1 MRAEVDAFLEET
13 VSSYALSE
21 KLHEAINYVL
31 LGGGKRIRPILAI
44 QCFNAVG
51 GTGADC
57 LPAAC
62 AIELIHAFSLVHDDL
77 PAMDDDDFRRGR
89 PSLHKA
95 TDEATA
101 ILVGDLLN
109 TLAIDVALTSPAHPL
124 SITNTILL
132 ATRMMIEGQHLDIST
147 EGKSEINSLPQLEY
161 IHARKTGALILASCQ
176 CGAIAAHASANE
188 YQALSNYGH
197 LIGILFQAV
206 DDLIDVTENS
216 EHLGKTAGK
225 DSQSGKPTYPSIIG
239 IDATRERIAELEA
252 LAIKTIDF
260 MGPKADPL
268 RSLARYLAV
277 RTK

>member
-1 MRAEVDAFLEET
+1 MRAEVDTYLEET
-13 VSSYALSE
+13 IAQFSLSR
-21 KLHEAINYVL
+21 KLHEAVSYVL

-51 GTGADC
+51 GAGNDC

-101 ILVGDLLN
+101 ILVGDLLS
-109 TLAIDVALTSPAHPL
+109 TLAIEVALKSPSNPIK
-124 SITNTILL
+124 ITEKILL
-132 ATRMMIEGQHLDIST
+132 ATRMMIEGQHLDMSLG
-147 EGKSEINSLPQLEY
+147 EDGEINSINQLEH
-161 IHARKTGALILASCQ
+161 IHVRKTGALIVASCQ
-176 CGAIAAHASANE
+176 CGAISAHASENE
-188 YQALSNYGH
+188 FQALSNYGQ

-225 DSQSGKPTYPSIIG
+225 DSKSGKPTYPSILG
-239 IDATRERIAELEA
+239 IEATRHRILELEA
-252 LAIKTIDF
+252 QALETINF